1 MNKNHENYLTM
12 ANATMEVMSRRNAEW
27 SHIPR
32 VVHVVSN
39 IKGTTDKA
47 NEAYRGALIVTTGA
61 TQNKAD
67 IVQEAVASVVKLCKP
82 VSVYAIDKN
91 DIKLHDEL
99 SVSKASLLQRRD
111 MSLVQRLTHLI
122 QLMEPYLNH
131 LNDYGVKEADVKTA
145 KELIEQLSAIVTQ
158 PRELTAERKSKNEL
172 FAELIGELR
181 KQFYLLDSL
190 MKLFDPSEL
199 YTEYRNARIIVNLGR
214 RKQKEEEPEEGEEE
228 SEK

>member
-1 MNKNHENYLTM
+1 MNKNYENYLTM

-32 VVHVVSN
+32 IVNVMSD

-47 NEAYRGALIVTTGA
+47 NEAYRGALIITTGA

-99 SVSKASLLQRRD
+99 SVSKASLLQLRD

-122 QLMEPYLNH
+122 QLVEPYLSH
-131 LNDYGVKEADVKTA
+131 LNDYGVKEEDVKAA
-145 KELIEQLSAIVTQ
+145 KALVEQLSGIITQ

-172 FAELIGELR
+172 FGELIGELR

-214 RKQKEEEPEEGEEE
+214 RKQKEEEPEEEEE
-228 SEK
+228 ETGK

>member
-32 VVHVVSN
+32 IVNVMSD

-99 SVSKASLLQRRD
+99 SVSKASLLQLRD

-122 QLMEPYLNH
+122 QLDVQIYPYYFLYNHTNHIYFLKIPSFLPLN
-131 LNDYGVKEADVKTA
+131 
-145 KELIEQLSAIVTQ
+145 IQ
-158 PRELTAERKSKNEL
+158 
-172 FAELIGELR
+172 
-181 KQFYLLDSL
+181 
-190 MKLFDPSEL
+190 
-199 YTEYRNARIIVNLGR
+199 
-214 RKQKEEEPEEGEEE
+214 
-228 SEK
+228 